1 MAKVNKGSRLRHILS
16 LTKGTLLA
24 QIVFVA
30 ATPVLTRVY
39 SPEELGVFG
48 VFTALVLVMARFAGL
63 RLELAIVLPKR
74 DAMALRLA
82 ELTIVVCIGVLLLFS
97 IAYMMAVNAFGLSHN
112 HHALQAYVP
121 LVVIGV
127 LLFLLNETLVFWS
140 IRKQQFAVVANA
152 RIINAVLLAI
162 LQLFGFFFAQKLLI
176 LIAAYPIALAAAI
189 IYQAR
194 HLDLD
199 LIRQHSAD
207 RLRHYRILLHRYQ
220 RFPKYTT
227 WSTGL
232 SELSQA
238 LPLFVLSVIFG
249 NLQAGYFF
257 LARRIGLLPTSII
270 GRAITQV
277 NHADMLSLYQ
287 SGKLGQSM
295 VRQMHWLQW
304 ICILPAAIIAYFA
317 PALCELAFGE
327 NWNIA
332 GLYLQYLTPYV
343 VVRFIF
349 APAGAINHVAEW
361 QKLEL
366 AFILISSSLSTA
378 ALVWFSTHGEANRAV
393 AAYFLALFICDLLYR
408 LFIMSRLNVNL
419 IHLLK
424 PTLIQVLGISAI
436 GIVVS
441 MR

>member
-1 MAKVNKGSRLRHILS
+1 MLGHILS

-30 ATPVLTRVY
+30 ATPFLTRVY

-74 DAMALRLA
+74 DAMAFRLA
-82 ELTIVVCIGVLLLFS
+82 ELTTVASIVLLLLLGT
-97 IAYMMAVNAFGLSHN
+97 AYLLAVSVFGLPQN
-112 HHALQAYVP
+112 QHALQSYVP
-121 LVVIGV
+121 LVVVGV
-127 LLFLLNETLVFWS
+127 LLFLLNETMVFWS
-140 IRKQQFAVVANA
+140 IRKKQFVVVANA
-152 RIINAVLLAI
+152 RIINAVSLAI

-176 LIAAYPIALAAAI
+176 LIAAYPVALTASI
-189 IYQAR
+189 IYQTR
-194 HLDLD
+194 HLDIEL
-199 LIRQHSAD
+199 LRQRSKD

-220 RFPKYTT
+220 RFPKFTT

-238 LPLFVLSVIFG
+238 LPLFVLSVMFG
-249 NLQAGYFF
+249 NVQAGYFF
-257 LARRIGLLPTSII
+257 LARRIGLLPTSIV

-295 VRQMHWLQW
+295 VKQIHLLQW
-304 ICILPAAIIAYFA
+304 ICIVPATVIAYFA
-317 PALCELAFGE
+317 PALCEFAFGE
-327 NWNIA
+327 NWSIA

-349 APAGAINHVAEW
+349 APSGAINHVAEW

-366 AFILISSSLSTA
+366 GFILLSSSISTA
-378 ALVWFSTHGEANRAV
+378 ALVWFSNQGSANNAV
-393 AAYFLALFICDLLYR
+393 AAYFLVLFMCDLLYR
-408 LFIMSRLNVNL
+408 LFIMSKLSVNL
-419 IHLLK
+419 LHLLK
-424 PTLIQVLGISAI
+424 PAI
-436 GIVVS
+436 LQLCIFSVIGVALAIA
-441 MR
+441 